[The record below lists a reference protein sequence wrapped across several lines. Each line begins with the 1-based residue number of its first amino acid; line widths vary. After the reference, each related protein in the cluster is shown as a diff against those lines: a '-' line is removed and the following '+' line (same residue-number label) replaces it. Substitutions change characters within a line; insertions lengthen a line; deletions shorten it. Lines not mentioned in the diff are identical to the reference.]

1 MHKLQAETPKTFF
14 EAIANRKNGA
24 VIFDQ
29 LSALAGMKKDS
40 ARQVAM
46 SAIRIEHDLPSPQA
60 PVTQSL
66 RYFFTTRAHGKE
78 VLCGVLP
85 QCGDAGACVTVA
97 ALVKSPGVGRVCA
110 VFCDLTAADLADK
123 RKVVEQVFDAAR
135 VAGRTQPAPELPR
148 ADV

>member
-1 MHKLQAETPKTFF
+1 MHKLTETPRTFF

-29 LSALAGMKKDS
+29 LGALAGMKKDS

-46 SAIRIEHDLPSPQA
+46 SAIQIEHGLPSPQA
-60 PVTQSL
+60 PVTRSL
-66 RYFFTTRAHGKE
+66 RYFFTTRTHGKE

-85 QCGDAGACVTVA
+85 QCGDAGAFVTVA
-97 ALVKSPGVGRVCA
+97 ALVKSPGVGQVCA
-110 VFCDLTAADLADK
+110 VFCELTAADLAYK
-123 RKVVEQVFDAAR
+123 RTVVQKVLGAAR
-135 VAGRTQPAPELPR
+135 VAGRTQPAPEPPR